1 MHPSSF
7 CTICTEKCKNELSGL
22 LLSLSI
28 HHPNATIYIMSDT
41 PTKEFIMND
50 YIPPLNM
57 IWFVELDKY
66 THVTR
71 ADMER
76 MGIFKEFLYSK
87 SVIMDKAL
95 EKEPDTLFLDSDIII
110 LDKMSDVNSNK
121 KLGISPGF
129 ISKEKA
135 YIYGYYN
142 AGMIWTKD
150 KTMPA
155 VWRTLIKS
163 SRYFEQACI
172 EDLRAHFSY
181 FEFGDNY
188 NLQTWR
194 FIVGEEPCNKIMSYI
209 KVEKNKIKYK
219 NKQLKFIHTH
229 FNNDAFNKLND
240 YFIDLLKTAG
250 SYTSELVAIS
260 KVINSKWQFNLSHTP
275 HKWNEYIMLMGK
287 NTSTIKY
294 DLKNEEE
301 PTFTCFNMKLTNKL
315 KLKLEIPR
323 NPILFENS
331 IKYIPYHERIY
342 EVYNDITDSK
352 QRIINMSKSKFGVSD
367 NMNELLAFGT
377 IPIVKS
383 APSNINHSFYII
395 HNMDNEPINMTQNEW
410 SIMSIAAQRW
420 YFDNIHSTNM
430 LRTILD
436 AYFYFV

>member
-1 MHPSSF
+1 MQPSSF

-22 LLSLSI
+22 LLSLAI

-41 PTKEFIMND
+41 PTKEHIMND
-50 YIPPLNM
+50 YIPPLN
-57 IWFVELDKY
+57 IVWFVELDKY

-95 EKEPDTLFLDSDIII
+95 EKETDTLFLDSDIII
-110 LDKMSDVNSNK
+110 LDKISDINNNK
-121 KLGISPGF
+121 KVGLSPGF
-129 ISKEKA
+129 ISKDKA

-150 KTMPA
+150 KTMPS
-155 VWRTLIKS
+155 VWRTLIKT

-172 EDLRAHFSY
+172 EDLRSHFSY

-194 FIVGEEPCNKIMSYI
+194 FIVGEEPCEKIMSYI
-209 KVEKNKIKYK
+209 KVDTTTIKYK
-219 NKQLKFIHTH
+219 SKRLKFIHTH
-229 FNNDAFNKLND
+229 FNDDRFNKINE
-240 YFIDLLKTAG
+240 YFVKLLRTAG
-250 SYTSELVAIS
+250 YTRELIAIS
-260 KVINSKWQFNLSHTP
+260 KVIHSKWHFNLSHTP

-287 NTSTIKY
+287 NAQNIKY
-294 DLKNEEE
+294 DLQNEDE
-301 PTFTCFNMKLTNKL
+301 PTFTEYNIKLNKIEI
-315 KLKLEIPR
+315 EIPK
-323 NPILFENS
+323 NPILFEKS
-331 IKYIPYHERIY
+331 IKYLPYNERTY

-377 IPIVKS
+377 IPIIKS
-383 APSNINHSFYII
+383 VPPNIKHSFYVI
-395 HNMDNEPINMTQNEW
+395 HANDNPTINMSQQDW

-420 YFDNIHSTNM
+420 YFENIHSKKI
-430 LRTILD
+430 LHTILD
-436 AYFYFV
+436 SYFL

>member
-1 MHPSSF
+1 MQPSSF

-22 LLSLSI
+22 LFSLSI

-41 PTKEFIMND
+41 PTKEYITND
-50 YIPPLNM
+50 YLPKLN
-57 IWFVELDKY
+57 IVWFVELDKY

-110 LDKMSDVNSNK
+110 LDKVSDINNNK
-121 KLGISPGF
+121 KVGLSPGF
-129 ISKEKA
+129 ISKDKA

-172 EDLRAHFSY
+172 EDIRSHFSY

-194 FIVGEEPCNKIMSYI
+194 FIVGEEPCDKIMSYI
-209 KVEKNKIKYK
+209 TIDKNTIKYK
-219 NKQLKFIHTH
+219 TKKLKFIHTH
-229 FNNDAFNKLND
+229 FNDNRFNQLNE
-240 YFIDLLKTAG
+240 YFIYLLRTAG
-250 SYTSELVAIS
+250 YTRELIAIS
-260 KVINSKWQFNLSHTP
+260 KVIHSKWQFNLSHNS
-275 HKWNEYIMLMGK
+275 HKWNEQIMVMGK
-287 NTSTIKY
+287 NTKNVKY
-294 DLKNEEE
+294 ELTNEDE
-301 PTFTCFNMKLTNKL
+301 PTFTFCNIKL
-315 KLKLEIPR
+315 KIEIPK
-323 NPILFENS
+323 NPILFESS
-331 IKYIPYHERIY
+331 IKYLPYIERTY
-342 EVYNDITDSK
+342 EIYNDITDSK
-352 QRIINMSKSKFGVSD
+352 QRIINMSKSKFGISD
-367 NMNELLAFGT
+367 NINELLAFGT

-383 APSNINHSFYII
+383 VPPNIKHAFYII
-395 HNMDNEPINMTQNEW
+395 SHLDNPTINMTQQEW

-420 YFDNIHSTNM
+420 YFENIHSTNI
-430 LRTILD
+430 LHTILD
-436 AYFYFV
+436 SYFL